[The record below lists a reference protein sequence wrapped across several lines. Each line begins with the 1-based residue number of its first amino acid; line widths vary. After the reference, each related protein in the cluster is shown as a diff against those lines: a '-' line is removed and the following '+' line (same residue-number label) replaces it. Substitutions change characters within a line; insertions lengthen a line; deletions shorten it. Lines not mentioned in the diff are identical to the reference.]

1 MIASEI
7 RKTFLDFFEKKR
19 HQIIPSDSII
29 VKNDPSLMFTNA
41 GMNRFKDVFLGNTL
55 PQYDRIAN
63 SQKCLRV
70 SGKHNDLEEVGRD
83 TYHHT
88 MFEMLGN
95 WSFGDYFK
103 KEAIEWA
110 WELLTETFKISPQ
123 NLYVTVFGGDVKDG
137 TEKDKESYQIWETI
151 LPKDKIL
158 FGTKKDNFWE
168 MGDTGPCGP
177 CSEIHVDIRSE
188 EEKKKISGKELVNKD
203 HPLVIEIWNLVF
215 IQYNRQ
221 ANGSL
226 MPLAHNYV
234 DTGMGLERLCMILQ
248 NKQSNYDTDIFQT
261 LIQKIASLSQKN
273 YGNNK
278 DCDIAMR
285 VIADHL
291 RAVCFTIADGQLP
304 SNTGA
309 GYVVR
314 RILRRAVRYG
324 FTFLNFDKAF
334 LATLVPTLV
343 KTMGTHFPELQLQ
356 QELIIKVLLEE
367 EQSFLRT
374 LSQGIQKFEHYIQ
387 SHTTDTV
394 INGNFAFELF
404 DTYGFPID
412 LTQLMA
418 KEKGYSVDMQTF
430 HEGLQA
436 QKDRSRAV
444 ATLQTDD
451 WQEVI
456 PNASQTE
463 FIGYDTLEYECKIIK
478 YRLVKVKGKQFY
490 QLVLNKTPF
499 YAEAGGQVGDSGTL
513 ENANEKITIIN
524 TIKENNLTLHIAP
537 TLPENTENTFVAKV
551 NIETR
556 MATQNNHT
564 ATHLIHYALRKVL
577 GTHVEQKGSLVN
589 HERLRFDFSHFS
601 KVSNEELERVENLV
615 NDLVRENILL
625 KELRNISIDAAKS
638 LDAIALFGEKY
649 GNTVRVI
656 QFGDSIELCGGT
668 HTSATGNIGLVKII
682 SESAIAAGI
691 RRIEAVS
698 GKNAEDYIRHYQQQI
713 EEIKEML
720 NAPQVIPAVK
730 KITQELENYRKTIE
744 VLEQEKTINFVNQV
758 KKEMITINGI
768 NILQSINNMSSELL
782 KNAAYQLK
790 NSLQDTLILFGSN
803 VEGKANIIIALSDNM
818 IEKGYNATLLVRE
831 IAPLIQGG
839 GGGQPT
845 LATAGGKN
853 PEGLKIAVEKI
864 IEIISKQ

>member
-1 MIASEI
+1 MTANEI
-7 RKTFLDFFEKKR
+7 RKTFLDFFAKKH
-19 HQIIPSDSII
+19 HQIIASDSIV
-29 VKNDPSLMFTNA
+29 VKNDPTLMFTNA
-41 GMNRFKDVFLGNTL
+41 GMNRFKDVFLGNT
-55 PQYDRIAN
+55 PAQYDRIAN

-110 WELLTETFKISPQ
+110 WELLTKVYQIPPQ
-123 NLYVTVFGGDVKDG
+123 NLYITVFGGDIKDG
-137 TEKDKESYQIWETI
+137 TEKDNESYEIWKTI
-151 LPKDKIL
+151 IADDKIL
-158 FGTKKDNFWE
+158 FGSKKDNFWE

-177 CSEIHVDIRSE
+177 CSEIHIDIRSE
-188 EEKKKISGKELVNKD
+188 EDKKKIAGRELVNKD

-215 IQYNRQ
+215 IQYDRQ
-221 ANGSL
+221 TNGNL
-226 MPLAHNYV
+226 IPLSNKYV
-234 DTGMGLERLCMILQ
+234 DTGMGLERLCMVLQ

-261 LIQKIASLSQKN
+261 LIQEIASLSGKT
-273 YGNNK
+273 YGKDK

-291 RAVCFTIADGQLP
+291 RAVCFTVADGQLP

-309 GYVVR
+309 GYVIR

-324 FTFLNFDKAF
+324 FTFLNFDKVF
-334 LATLVPTLV
+334 LTTLVPTLV
-343 KTMGTHFPELQLQ
+343 KVMGTHFPELQQ
-356 QELIIKVLLEE
+356 QQALLEKVLLEE

-387 SHTTDTV
+387 SHSHTV
-394 INGNFAFELF
+394 IDGNFAFELF

-418 KEKGYSVDMQTF
+418 KEKGYTVDMETF
-430 HEGLQA
+430 HKGLQA

-451 WQEVI
+451 WQEII
-456 PNASQTE
+456 PKASHTE
-463 FIGYDTLEYECKIIK
+463 FVGYDTLECECKILK
-478 YRLVKVKGKQFY
+478 YRLVKSKGKQFY

-513 ENANEKITIIN
+513 ESVNEKIVITN
-524 TIKENNLTLHIAP
+524 TVKENNLLLHIAP
-537 TLPENTENTFVAKV
+537 TLPENPETTFVAKV
-551 NIETR
+551 NADKR
-556 MATQNNHT
+556 LATQNNHT
-564 ATHLIHYALRKVL
+564 TTHLIHYALRKVL
-577 GTHVEQKGSLVN
+577 GTHVEQKGSLVH

-625 KELRNISIDAAKS
+625 KELRNISIEAAKTMG
-638 LDAIALFGEKY
+638 AIALFGEKY
-649 GNTVRVI
+649 ENTVRVI

-668 HTSATGNIGLVKII
+668 HTSATGNIGLVKIV

-691 RRIEAVS
+691 RRIEAIS
-698 GKNAEDYIRHYQQQI
+698 GKYAEDYVRQYQQEI
-713 EEIKEML
+713 EEIKQLL
-720 NAPQVIPAVK
+720 NAPKVIPAIK
-730 KITQELENYRKTIE
+730 KLTQEMEAYRKTIE
-744 VLEQEKTINFVNQV
+744 TFEQERTLHFVNRI
-758 KKEMITINGI
+758 KKEMTDINGI
-768 NILQSINNMSSELL
+768 NILQSVNNFSAELL

-790 NSLQDTLILFGSN
+790 TTAKNLLIVLGTYADN
-803 VEGKANIIIALSDNM
+803 KANIVIALSDDM
-818 IEKGYNATLLVRE
+818 IEKGYNAAQLVRE

-853 PEGLKIAVEKI
+853 TEGLKTAIEKVIAI
-864 IEIISKQ
+864 ITKQ